1 MSFIDEAN
9 SFYKSYCNADPWDI
23 APFSSIKKM
32 ENDTRGQFGEKIISE
47 AFHLDS
53 KILLTWIMEMEIIMR
68 MAFMI

>member
-53 KILLTWIMEMEIIMR
+53 KKY
-68 MAFMI
+68 F

>member
-32 ENDTRGQFGEKIISE
+32 ENDTRGQFGEKNNLRGFSLR
-47 AFHLDS
+47 F
-53 KILLTWIMEMEIIMR
+53 KKY
-68 MAFMI
+68 F